1 MLCNKENSCFSQ
13 VNCTKIT
20 MFIVH
25 CYSEA
30 LRAVKEFNVLGM
42 STSTTSN
49 TGFMICE
56 MLSCMKVIKI

>member
-25 CYSEA
+25 CYSAA

-42 STSTTSN
+42 STSN
-49 TGFMICE
+49 TGFMICV